1 MEALRK
7 LEDIQRILS
16 FMDAQGFSSGDPSS
30 DRFLAD
36 FLLFMDIPD
45 CFRWD
50 VDLSKVQPCCD
61 LSLEK
66 KCKLISGKLPKVTSA
81 FLEKALTSITG
92 KDNEEQLMA
101 VPTQEGLSEQMVSC
115 HIFQEPNSVIGFD
128 AMLRANSTLE
138 DFCRSYFMFHG
149 MDANR
154 PELVFR
160 YLPFL
165 SFTESYI
172 YQLDSFNEGILH
184 PCFNRVPTAEQD
196 FEFLHNSYKLEMQN
210 SYQKV
215 TSSFPN
221 AINGDRFRPLS
232 LLLEQHGL
240 MSDRLQMEFSCG
252 NEYWALE
259 RRLCTDLI
267 NKKNISINDVMRAIH
282 LKSFDYRVLNLLLY
296 RLRNE
301 EISESHMEFLSVSEF
316 LVEVSDDLFDYEDDV
331 LANNFNILRMFVGI
345 YGVSRAPSELAK
357 YITETEDQFENLKK
371 KLDLELASKYQKRCE
386 EATSEGGKKSG
397 HALGTWVIP
406 PLPWRG
412 LKKLLDRELKS
423 GVREPQHSAVEGMSS
438 VHGQM

>member
-172 YQLDSFNEGILH
+172 YQ
-184 PCFNRVPTAEQD
+184 
-196 FEFLHNSYKLEMQN
+196 
-210 SYQKV
+210 
-215 TSSFPN
+215 
-221 AINGDRFRPLS
+221 
-232 LLLEQHGL
+232 
-240 MSDRLQMEFSCG
+240 
-252 NEYWALE
+252 
-259 RRLCTDLI
+259 
-267 NKKNISINDVMRAIH
+267 ISINDVMRAIH

-386 EATSEGGKKSG
+386 EATSEVTMEGTKKAPGSG
-397 HALGTWVIP
+397 AEERGEGATTFCSRGNEFRAWANVGIKFHICKGADPLRMGSQFGMLGSRFP
-406 PLPWRG
+406 
-412 LKKLLDRELKS
+412 KFYYLLYYNM
-423 GVREPQHSAVEGMSS
+423 GASS
-438 VHGQM
+438 I